1 MAVKQFRNA
10 RITFSLMVPL
20 TMGAFLLAKVID
32 SSVITTMPDWLDILA
47 LIMVAVGVWAYN
59 WFEEKP

>member
-10 RITFSLMVPL
+10 RIIFSLMVPL

>member
-10 RITFSLMVPL
+10 RIIFSLMVPL

-32 SSVITTMPDWLDILA
+32 SSVITTVPDWLDILA

>member
-32 SSVITTMPDWLDILA
+32 SSVITTVPDWLDILA